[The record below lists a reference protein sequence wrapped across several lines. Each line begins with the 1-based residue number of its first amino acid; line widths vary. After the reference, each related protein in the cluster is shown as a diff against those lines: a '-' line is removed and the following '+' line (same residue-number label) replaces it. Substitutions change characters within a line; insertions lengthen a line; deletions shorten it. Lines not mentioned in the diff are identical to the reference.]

1 MRPKLGF
8 DPLGVPAV
16 PPDVSLPLNMAGP
29 GPSGAAA
36 ARGGL
41 RGLRVSVGSDSSLF
55 PRAPRAGVYLLVRSL
70 CTRLGPGLQP
80 APGPLQWPTTR
91 SCCCCSFCPRS
102 RPSPSPGVPVSP
114 RRDVPFPTLPQSS
127 PALPLRTPRLGLA
140 SPSVKPWRPA
150 GVCGSGVA
158 FLRCRRVSELGAHQP
173 PLDGVLW
180 GQGLSGSL
188 LSPVRGPPPRATP
201 VSGLGCVCR

>member
-55 PRAPRAGVYLLVRSL
+55 PRAPRARVYLLVRSL

-80 APGPLQWPTTR
+80 APGPLVATNLVMLLLFILPQEPPQPLRTR
-91 SCCCCSFCPRS
+91 SL
-102 RPSPSPGVPVSP
+102 SPSPGVPVSP
-114 RRDVPFPTLPQSS
+114 RRDVPFLTLP
-127 PALPLRTPRLGLA
+127 
-140 SPSVKPWRPA
+140 
-150 GVCGSGVA
+150 
-158 FLRCRRVSELGAHQP
+158 
-173 PLDGVLW
+173 
-180 GQGLSGSL
+180 
-188 LSPVRGPPPRATP
+188 
-201 VSGLGCVCR
+201 

>member
-16 PPDVSLPLNMAGP
+16 PPDVSLPLYMAGP

-55 PRAPRAGVYLLVRSL
+55 PRAPRARVYLLVAL
-70 CTRLGPGLQP
+70 C
-80 APGPLQWPTTR
+80 APGWGLAYSLHRDRWWPPTW

-127 PALPLRTPRLGLA
+127 PALPLCTPRLGLA

-158 FLRCRRVSELGAHQP
+158 FLRCWRVSELGAHQP

-180 GQGLSGSL
+180 RQGLSGSL

>member
-55 PRAPRAGVYLLVRSL
+55 PRALRARVYLLVRSL

-80 APGPLQWPTTR
+80 APGPLVATN
-91 SCCCCSFCPRS
+91 
-102 RPSPSPGVPVSP
+102 PVMLLL
-114 RRDVPFPTLPQSS
+114 FILPQE
-127 PALPLRTPRLGLA
+127 PPQPLPRLPCLPEARCALP
-140 SPSVKPWRPA
+140 
-150 GVCGSGVA
+150 
-158 FLRCRRVSELGAHQP
+158 H
-173 PLDGVLW
+173 
-180 GQGLSGSL
+180 
-188 LSPVRGPPPRATP
+188 PPPELPPPSLCAPRAWGWP
-201 VSGLGCVCR
+201 HPP

>member
-55 PRAPRAGVYLLVRSL
+55 PRAPRARVYLLVRSL

-80 APGPLQWPTTR
+80 APGPLVATNLVMLLLFILPQEPPQPSGPAPSAPPPASLSPR
-91 SCCCCSFCPRS
+91 GAMCPS
-102 RPSPSPGVPVSP
+102 SPSPRAP
-114 RRDVPFPTLPQSS
+114 
-127 PALPLRTPRLGLA
+127 PALPLCTPRLGLA

-150 GVCGSGVA
+150 GICGSGGRFSDA
-158 FLRCRRVSELGAHQP
+158 G
-173 PLDGVLW
+173 
-180 GQGLSGSL
+180 
-188 LSPVRGPPPRATP
+188 
-201 VSGLGCVCR
+201 VCRSWVHTSPH